1 VSHPPAPPPLRIV
14 PLLVLLALLHGC
26 GGDKRPTSEP
36 PAQPDSALHADT
48 ARVDTIPAAPPVAY
62 SRVTVKSARAITALH
77 DSLAA
82 DGWMAVLAVNRV
94 DSTHVRVGDTLIVPS
109 SFDRVALSPFPTVF
123 DAVRDTAQL
132 ILVSQAV
139 QAFGVYDHGRLVRW
153 GPVSTG
159 RKETPTPLGLY
170 HTNWKD
176 EHRLSTDDST
186 WVLKWY
192 LNLHNFRGVSFH
204 EFELPGRP
212 ASHSCV
218 RLLEEDAR
226 WLYGWAS
233 TWQLGSDR
241 RTILRNGTP
250 VVVFGEWR
258 YGRRAPW
265 KRLPEDPD
273 ATLLTA
279 DEMADALRILNDKVR
294 PDFSKVVGPAEG
306 ASRPV
311 EARNAR
317 PVPGVRDSG
326 ISMPAPPHMYDS
338 LRPPARV
345 DSGGVR

>member
-1 VSHPPAPPPLRIV
+1 MLRRPAASLQKLV
-14 PLLVLLALLHGC
+14 PLVVLLATLHGC
-26 GGDKRPTSEP
+26 GGEKRPSRDL
-36 PAQPDSALHADT
+36 PAPADSALAPDT
-48 ARVDTIPAAPPVAY
+48 TRVDTIPAAPPIAY
-62 SRVTVKSARAITALH
+62 SRVVVKTARTIAALH
-77 DSLAA
+77 DSLGAEA
-82 DGWMAVLAVNRV
+82 WMAVLAVNRV
-94 DSTHVRVGDTLIVPS
+94 DSTHVRAGDTLIVPS
-109 SFDRVALSPFPTVF
+109 APDRAALSPFPMTF
-123 DAVRDTAQL
+123 ESVRDTAQL
-132 ILVSQAV
+132 ILVSQRV

-233 TWQLGSDR
+233 SWQLAPDR
-241 RTILRNGTP
+241 RTILRDGTP

-265 KRLPEDPD
+265 KRLPEDPG
-273 ATLLTA
+273 ATRLGD
-279 DEMADALRILNDKVR
+279 DEMADALRILIDRVR
-294 PDFSKVVGPAEG
+294 PDFSKVTGPAEG

-311 EARNAR
+311 ETRNVR
-317 PVPGVRDSG
+317 PAPGVRDSG
-326 ISMPAPPHMYDS
+326 ISVPAPPHMFDS
-338 LRPPARV
+338 LRAPTRV
-345 DSGGVR
+345 DSGGIR

>member
-1 VSHPPAPPPLRIV
+1 MNRPSAVCLARIL
-14 PLLVLLALLHGC
+14 PWFLALALLSGC
-26 GGDKRPTSEP
+26 GGERR
-36 PAQPDSALHADT
+36 APDGQ
-48 ARVDTIPAAPPVAY
+48 APPDTTATRDSVRADSVVTPPPVMATY
-62 SRVTVKSARAITALH
+62 SRTRVASVRAIAALH
-77 DSLAA
+77 DSLGL
-82 DGWMAVLAVNRV
+82 DGWMTLLAVNRV

-109 SFDRVALSPFPTVF
+109 SFDRTALSPFPVTF

-132 ILVSQAV
+132 ILVSRRV

-153 GPVSTG
+153 GAVSTG

-170 HTNWKD
+170 YTNWKD

-233 TWQLGSDR
+233 TWQLGPDR

-258 YGRRAPW
+258 YGQRAPW

-273 ATLLTA
+273 ATRLGEA
-279 DEMADALRILNDKVR
+279 DLADALRILHDRVK
-294 PDFSKVVGPAEG
+294 PDFSKVTGPAEG
-306 ASRPV
+306 ASRPL
-311 EARNAR
+311 ERNTR
-317 PVPGVRDSG
+317 PTAGVRDTG
-326 ISMPAPPHMYDS
+326 ITVPAPPHMFDS

-345 DSGGVR
+345 DSGGIR

>member
-1 VSHPPAPPPLRIV
+1 VPPLPALR
-14 PLLVLLALLHGC
+14 LLRVIPRLALLALLHGC
-26 GGDKRPTSEP
+26 GGEKRPTSEP
-36 PAQPDSALHADT
+36 PAPPDSAVTADT
-48 ARVDTIPAAPPVAY
+48 TRVDTIPAAPPIAY
-62 SRVTVKSARAITALH
+62 SRTVVKTARAIAALH
-77 DSLAA
+77 DSLGVEA
-82 DGWMAVLAVNRV
+82 WMAVLAVNRV
-94 DSTHVRVGDTLIVPS
+94 DSTHVRAGDTLIVPS
-109 SFDRVALSPFPTVF
+109 VLDRAALSPFPMTF
-123 DAVRDTAQL
+123 EAVRDTAQW
-132 ILVSQAV
+132 ILVSQRV

-159 RKETPTPLGLY
+159 RKETPTPIGLY

-233 TWQLGSDR
+233 SWQLGPDR

-265 KRLPEDPD
+265 KRLPEDPHLTRITD
-273 ATLLTA
+273 A
-279 DEMADALRILNDKVR
+279 EMADALRILQEQVR
-294 PDFSKVVGPAEG
+294 PDFSKVAGPAEG
-306 ASRPV
+306 ASRPIEV
-311 EARNAR
+311 RNAR

-326 ISMPAPPHMYDS
+326 ITLPAPPHMYDS

>member
-1 VSHPPAPPPLRIV
+1 MLRRPAASLQRLV
-14 PLLVLLALLHGC
+14 PLVTLLAMLHGC
-26 GGDKRPTSEP
+26 GGERRPSGDA
-36 PAQPDSALHADT
+36 PAPADSALAPDT
-48 ARVDTIPAAPPVAY
+48 TRVDTIPVAPPIAY
-62 SRVTVKSARAITALH
+62 SRVVVKTARTIAALY
-77 DSLAA
+77 DSLEA

-94 DSTHVRVGDTLIVPS
+94 DSTHVRAGDTLVVPS
-109 SFDRVALSPFPTVF
+109 SFARPALSPFPETF
-123 DAVRDTAQL
+123 AAVRDTAQL
-132 ILVSQAV
+132 ILVSQRV

-233 TWQLGSDR
+233 SWQLGPDR
-241 RTILRNGTP
+241 RTILRDGTP

-273 ATLLTA
+273 ATRLGD
-279 DEMADALRILNDKVR
+279 DEMADALRILIDRVR
-294 PDFSKVVGPAEG
+294 PDFSKVTGPAEG
-306 ASRPV
+306 SSRPV
-311 EARNAR
+311 ETRNVLPA
-317 PVPGVRDSG
+317 PGVRDSG
-326 ISMPAPPHMYDS
+326 ITVPAPPHMFDS

-345 DSGGVR
+345 DSGGFR